1 MSKHVNNPINLWEE
15 EQIADNK
22 KLKKKNKNLPCIC
35 VITLVL
41 FMLSIIVLLDKT
53 FQ

>member
-22 KLKKKNKNLPCIC
+22 KLKKKKKPAVHMCNHTC
-35 VITLVL
+35 
-41 FMLSIIVLLDKT
+41 T
-53 FQ
+53 FHAINHSAFR

>member
-22 KLKKKNKNLPCIC
+22 KLKKKI
-35 VITLVL
+35 
-41 FMLSIIVLLDKT
+41 KT
-53 FQ
+53 CRAYV